1 MRLVVRDG
9 TIVVEA
15 GRRLPGRGAY
25 VCPEPACVSRSL
37 RPGGLTRRLRV
48 GAEAAQGLEQRI
60 RVEQTPRGL
69 EELRD

>member
-9 TIVVEA
+9 TIVVDA

-48 GAEAAQGLEQRI
+48 GAEAAQGLEERI
-60 RVEQTPRGL
+60 RVEQTPGVWKN
-69 EELRD
+69 

>member
-48 GAEAAQGLEQRI
+48 GAEAAQGLEERI
-60 RVEQTPRGL
+60 RVEQTPGVWKN
-69 EELRD
+69 